1 MVTLVKAKLPT
12 EVVAEP
18 MVTAVFPSVIL
29 EVPLDKV
36 TLVKV
41 KLPTV
46 VVVLPRPIDALPSV
60 ATVLKLTSSWDNGI
74 DDVAFPKIF
83 GTGILKPHS

>member
-1 MVTLVKAKLPT
+1 
-12 EVVAEP
+12 

-46 VVVLPRPIDALPSV
+46 VVVLPRPIDALPNV
-60 ATVLKLTSSWDNGI
+60 ATVLKLASSSDNGI
-74 DDVAFPKIF
+74 AVVAFPKMY
-83 GTGILKPHS
+83 GTPGILKPHS